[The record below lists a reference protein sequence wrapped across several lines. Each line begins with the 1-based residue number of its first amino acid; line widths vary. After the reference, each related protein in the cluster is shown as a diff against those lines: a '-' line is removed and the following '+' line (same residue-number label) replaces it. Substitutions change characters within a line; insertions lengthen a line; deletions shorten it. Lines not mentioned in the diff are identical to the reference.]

1 MTNWFDSTVFMRTA
15 RSFWPPYKSRLS
27 APVFKLVLGLTVWLC
42 VQHPGVLA
50 QTDHHDGKV
59 NTRPLRVGLLPHL
72 SSNML
77 IKKYQ
82 PLLDYLQNNLQ
93 RPVVV
98 NTAPSFRAYIDR
110 AAANRYDIY
119 LTAPHFAAF
128 HERQNDHQILTRFSR
143 ELYGVFVVRKNSR
156 FKAIRDLKGT
166 TVVTPSPIAAISM
179 LGEVKLMDNGLR
191 INRDVLIK
199 YTKSHTSALVSVAD
213 AKTNVAIVG
222 VSAYELM
229 PKKTKEKLRILTKT
243 DTIPHMFFLSSHSVS
258 NSEQEEIKA
267 ALLNFANDEMGRLFF
282 ADAAFGDIIPATE
295 HDIVRMDPMIPL
307 LKKRLAK

>member
-1 MTNWFDSTVFMRTA
+1 MTNWINATVFTPTA
-15 RSFWPPYKSRLS
+15 SCLRPGDKARLS
-27 APVFKLVLGLTVWLC
+27 APVFKLLVGLTIWLC

-50 QTDHHDGKV
+50 QTDHDNGKV
-59 NTRPLRVGLLPHL
+59 NTHPLRVGLLPHL

-82 PLLDYLQNNLQ
+82 PLIEYLRKNLQ
-93 RPVVV
+93 RPVIV

-110 AAANRYDIY
+110 AADNRYDIY

-128 HERQNDHQILTRFSR
+128 HERQNDHQVLTRFSR
-143 ELYGVFVVRKNSR
+143 ELHGVFVVRKDSR

-179 LGEVKLMDNGLR
+179 LGEVKLMDNGLG
-191 INRDVLIK
+191 INREVLIK

-213 AKTNVAIVG
+213 AKADVAIVG

-229 PKKTKEKLRILTKT
+229 PKKTKKTLRILSKT
-243 DTIPHMFFLSSHSVS
+243 DTIPHMFFLSSPNVL
-258 NSEQEEIKA
+258 NSEQEKIKA
-267 ALLNFANDEMGRLFF
+267 ALLSFADDEMGGLFF
-282 ADAAFGDIIPATE
+282 SDAAFGDIIPATE
-295 HDIVRMDPMIPL
+295 QDIVRMDPMIPL